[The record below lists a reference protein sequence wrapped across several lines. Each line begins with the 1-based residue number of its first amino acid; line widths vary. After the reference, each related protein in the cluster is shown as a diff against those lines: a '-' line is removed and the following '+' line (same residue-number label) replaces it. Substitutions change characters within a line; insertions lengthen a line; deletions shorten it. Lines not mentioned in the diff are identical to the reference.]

1 LRAADG
7 PISTKLISTA
17 DYRIQSAIDT
27 RSANGLQLWQLYE
40 RSDPGRAALTAAA
53 LKPRSRQKAMQA
65 VAPMAKSAM
74 PTSNWN
80 GLTSHPMRFAAVA
93 GKKT

>member
-1 LRAADG
+1 MNFAITPQARFFAAFDVACFRSSIRTAFRVADG

-40 RSDPGRAALTAAA
+40 R
-53 LKPRSRQKAMQA
+53 K
-65 VAPMAKSAM
+65 
-74 PTSNWN
+74 
-80 GLTSHPMRFAAVA
+80 
-93 GKKT
+93 